1 MRRLELALD
10 PLRRRRE
17 HGVARARSARPC
29 HRRRAGPR
37 NVHGPRF
44 RTPGGRPNC
53 HAVVRGSGD
62 EGGVPPRDDDGDH
75 GGGAA
80 LRGLR
85 LCTGRAGAE
94 RAGRWYSRAAGQ
106 DGKTAELRRGSMCD
120 SEYGKPFIVDTSM
133 TRRSAVLALSSAAVM
148 AGLPTAA
155 FAANVTETDV
165 MVPTPDGSA
174 DAVLFH
180 PAGSGSWPAVLMW
193 PDILGLRP
201 VFREMGRRLA
211 AEGYTVLVPNPF
223 YRTKRAPI
231 VTGAFDFND
240 PKQRDSIMSLR
251 STLTD
256 TGIDKDAATFIAF
269 LDKQKQTNRR
279 KGAGVQ
285 GYCFSGPFAFQ
296 TAAVRSDRIRAVGT
310 FHGGGLVTKDAKS
323 PHLLI
328 PRTKASFVVAIARND
343 DQKQPDAKDTLKATF
358 AAAKRPATV
367 EVYPADHGWCVAG
380 GGSYNEV
387 AAERAWAEL
396 LRLYR
401 TNLI

>member
-1 MRRLELALD
+1 
-10 PLRRRRE
+10 
-17 HGVARARSARPC
+17 
-29 HRRRAGPR
+29 
-37 NVHGPRF
+37 
-44 RTPGGRPNC
+44 
-53 HAVVRGSGD
+53 
-62 EGGVPPRDDDGDH
+62 
-75 GGGAA
+75 
-80 LRGLR
+80 
-85 LCTGRAGAE
+85 
-94 RAGRWYSRAAGQ
+94 
-106 DGKTAELRRGSMCD
+106 MCD
-120 SEYGKPFIVDTSM
+120 SDNHQGYIVDTSFS
-133 TRRSAVLALSSAAVM
+133 RRTVVLTLSSAAAV

-155 FAANVTETDV
+155 WAAANVTETDV

-201 VFREMGRRLA
+201 VFRDMGRRLA

-231 VTGAFDFND
+231 VTGSFDFND
-240 PKQRDSIMSLR
+240 PKQRESIMSLR

-256 TGIDKDAATFIAF
+256 AGIDKDAAAYISF
-269 LDKQKQTNRR
+269 LDQQKQTNRR

-285 GYCFSGPFAFQ
+285 GYCFSGPFAFH
-296 TAAVRSDRIRAVGT
+296 TAAVRSDRIRAVGS
-310 FHGGGLVTKDAKS
+310 FHGGGLVTKDADS

-328 PRTKASFVVAIARND
+328 PKTKASFVVAIARND

-380 GGSYNEV
+380 SQSYDQ
-387 AAERAWAEL
+387 ASAERAWSEL

-401 TNLI
+401 SNLV